1 MASGKSLLQQLRA
14 RRGPRLRFWGTN
26 YAMHSIMGLLLLL
39 TVLFFAGMLLLSHLN
54 LSYSQQAMYELRR
67 QQIKDVFFASLTR
80 IDARQIELERHI
92 STLAIIGETFYRLSQ
107 DADGEPASREALRV
121 QLETT
126 LGEHL
131 RDFEG
136 VSGAGIWFQ
145 PGILAEPDQ
154 TYSPY
159 LVQTDNAL
167 IARPAGEATR
177 AQGYRAERWFNLT
190 LGEDW
195 VPDPQQPG
203 QSYWS
208 PVYFDLATLRA
219 MLTLARPMYGDDGKL
234 IGVVT
239 TDWTSDQIVD
249 LVSHVEVTENSFAF
263 LNDSNNRNLSS
274 LSHNTDPRLEQKII
288 DAILNEE
295 LSAGREDSPTSIAAS
310 ETQSQRLQT
319 RTVEVEG
326 RTYELYYASTPA
338 GMIYGAG
345 VPRDEID
352 QVLLP
357 MRDANYRI
365 LLGTGSVL
373 LILSLYLLYRI
384 IQLMRELQ
392 TSYTDALTGLPN
404 RSRLLK
410 DAGDRDGAC
419 LFILNL
425 DRFKEIN
432 SLFGNDCG
440 DHVLLA
446 LARRIKRYI
455 RSQADTVGARLQLYR
470 LASDEFAILGP
481 AITETRAR
489 DFAAGLTE
497 FLRRE
502 QVFWKQQSL
511 SLDASAG
518 IAFQSA
524 GGEKPMPDQLLSQ
537 ATIAVQQAREQMRHY
552 LFYDQMQKVEQGYE
566 QNLYWAH
573 RLKHALEHDQLLP
586 HFQPIYDNRLQ
597 RIVKYECLVR
607 MLDDE
612 HGVIAAGQF
621 IGVANKLRLN
631 RQITRLMIEKSFA
644 AFAREPYEFA
654 INLSYADIVDPDIL
668 AQILKHLKSSD
679 VGPRVIF
686 EILESDG
693 IENYDEV
700 FRFIEQIKPY
710 GCQVAIDDFGTGY
723 SNFSH
728 LLKLNIDI
736 IKIDGSL
743 IRYLAQDHT
752 ALLVTKGI
760 VEFAR
765 SLGIKTV
772 AEFVHSEAVQ
782 KRVEA
787 LGIDYSQGEY
797 FSMPGPELLPRSAD
811 LSESAK

>member
-1 MASGKSLLQQLRA
+1 MLSGKALLQYLRT
-14 RRGPRLRFWGTN
+14 RRGPRIPFWGTN
-26 YAMHSIMGLLLLL
+26 YAMHSIMALLLLL

-107 DADGEPASREALRV
+107 EAESTPVNREAMRA

-126 LGEHL
+126 LGGHL

-136 VSGAGIWFQ
+136 VSGAGIWYE
-145 PGILAEPDQ
+145 PGVLAEPNEA
-154 TYSPY
+154 YSPY

-167 IARPAGEATR
+167 ISRPAAEATR
-177 AQGYRAERWFNLT
+177 KRGYRAERWFNLT
-190 LGEDW
+190 LGEGW
-195 VPDPQQPG
+195 APDPQQPG
-203 QSYWS
+203 KIHWS
-208 PVYFDLATLRA
+208 PVYFDLATQRA
-219 MLTLARPMYGDDGKL
+219 MLTLARPMYSKDGDL

-249 LVSHVEVTENSFAF
+249 LVSRVEVTENSFAF

-274 LSHNTDPRLEQKII
+274 LSQNADPQLEQKII
-288 DAILNEE
+288 DAILAEE
-295 LSAGREDSPTSIAAS
+295 LSTDSEKGPASIAGS
-310 ETQSQRLQT
+310 EPQELRLQT
-319 RTVEVEG
+319 RSIEIED
-326 RTYELYYASTPA
+326 RIYELYYASTPA

-352 QVLLP
+352 QVLIP

-392 TSYTDALTGLPN
+392 ASYTDVLTGLPN
-404 RSRLLK
+404 RARLLK
-410 DAGDRDGAC
+410 DAGDRDGAS

-446 LARRIKRYI
+446 LARRINRYI
-455 RSQADTVGARLQLYR
+455 KSQADTVGARFRLYR
-470 LASDEFAILGP
+470 LASDEFALMGP
-481 AITETRAR
+481 VIPETRAR
-489 DFAAGLTE
+489 NFASGLTE
-497 FLRRE
+497 FLRHERVSW
-502 QVFWKQQSL
+502 QQQSL

-518 IAFQSA
+518 IAFQPA
-524 GGEKPMPDQLLSQ
+524 GNRDASPDQLLSQ
-537 ATIAVQQAREQMRHY
+537 ATIAVQQAREHLRNY
-552 LFYDQMQKVEQGYE
+552 LFYDQTQKVEKGYE
-566 QNLYWAH
+566 QNLYWAQ
-573 RLKHALEHDQLLP
+573 RLKQAIDNDLLLP

-607 MLDDE
+607 MKDEE

-631 RQITRLMIEKSFA
+631 RQITRIMIEKSFA
-644 AFAREPYEFA
+644 AFAKEPYEFS
-654 INLSYADIVDPDIL
+654 INLSYQDIVDPDIL
-668 AQILKHLKSSD
+668 ALILKHLKSND

-700 FRFIEQIKPY
+700 FRFIDQIKPF

-760 VEFAR
+760 VQFAR

-782 KRVEA
+782 SRVEA
-787 LGIDYSQGEY
+787 LGIDFSQGEY
-797 FSMPGPELLPRSAD
+797 FSMPGPELLRQTLDEPVSTQ
-811 LSESAK
+811 